1 MDAPAHPAEAGS
13 PERSARQNPI
23 ARISEDGLLAGV
35 TGAVVV
41 AAFFFV
47 VDLARGQPFYTPSLL
62 GSVLF
67 RGAEVGQV
75 AGVDAA
81 MVAAYTGV
89 HVLSFVVLGTLAAFL
104 VHEMERHPP
113 VAVIAILLAVCFE
126 GGFFAVSAAA
136 MPGIVGTLGAALV
149 AVANLLALA
158 SMAAVL
164 LWWRHPDA
172 VRQLDHVWDD
182 A

>member
-1 MDAPAHPAEAGS
+1 MNAPADTADAGS
-13 PERSARQNPI
+13 RERSTPQNPI
-23 ARISEDGLLAGV
+23 AAIGEDGLLAGV

-41 AAFFFV
+41 AGFFFL
-47 VDLARGQPFYTPSLL
+47 VDLVRGQPFYTPSLL

-75 AGVDAA
+75 TGVDAA

-113 VAVIAILLAVCFE
+113 VAVVAILLAICFE
-126 GGFFAVSAAA
+126 GGFFAVSAAL
-136 MPGIVGTLGAALV
+136 MPGVVGTLGAALV
-149 AVANLLALA
+149 ALANLLALA

-172 VRQLDHVWDD
+172 LRQMDQVWDD